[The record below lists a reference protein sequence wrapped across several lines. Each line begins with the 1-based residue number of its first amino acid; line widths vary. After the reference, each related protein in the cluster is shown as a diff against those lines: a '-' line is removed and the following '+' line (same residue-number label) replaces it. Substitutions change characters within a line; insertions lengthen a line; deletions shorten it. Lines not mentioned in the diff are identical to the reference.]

1 MDNDISVDAGLDA
14 IDAINAISANR
25 QETKEQINQLW
36 LQITLLTSSVMFWI
50 TS

>member
-14 IDAINAISANR
+14 IDAISVSK

-36 LQITLLTSSVMFWI
+36 LQITLLSSSVMFWI